1 MLSEQ
6 SESKYYV
13 YILRNSA
20 DKLYIGQT
28 SNLDNRLLAHH
39 QKAVKFTSIGRTF
52 EVVYTE
58 AYSSR
63 IDAMHREKQ
72 IKGWTRAKK
81 EALVAG
87 NLELL
92 KKL

>member
-1 MLSEQ
+1 M
-6 SESKYYV
+6 KYQV
-13 YILRNSA
+13 YILKNHK

-28 SNLDNRLLAHH
+28 SNLANRFSDHSSKEIKYTRSNGGGFRL
-39 QKAVKFTSIGRTF
+39 
-52 EVVYTE
+52 VYSEDFSTR
-58 AYSSR
+58 AQ
-63 IDAMHREKQ
+63 AMKREKQ

-87 NLELL
+87 DVVLL